1 MSKLADPKLMKHI
14 IDAVQ
19 ARGVIG
25 EEESITAL
33 TIKIMLRLVKNADPT
48 SSNVLVS
55 DRTGGG
61 KDFLTKNVCEVLC
74 SSERTYLHRTGLSPK
89 TLNYWQPPDPDDPKI
104 KMSWNGRVLYLEDPD
119 EELIKSQAFKVMSSG
134 ECRTTTLNKDRIVVE
149 HIIDGKPVMIVTSMK
164 TQIDVEGQRRW
175 DAVRVDT
182 SNIVS
187 RAVVD
192 NVLLSATGEKRKKA
206 DEEFHRELESLM
218 PYEVIIPWA
227 MKLSPYVEDPD
238 TISRTQVNK
247 LLDYAK
253 ASAVLHQ
260 WQRQTDEDGRLIAT
274 WDDYELARCCFIYLR
289 NKEGN
294 ALNRAEEGLLDYL
307 RKHSEPR
314 KITEIVTDLEC
325 MSKTWL
331 FENKEDMIEK
341 GLVSSI
347 TKFDPNSNREVEHLT
362 PSSISKVVRK
372 DMPPAFKLS
381 KDVGYLGKGE
391 FYREINSVR
400 KQRGLY
406 PVFKEMI

>member
-1 MSKLADPKLMKHI
+1 MSKLNDPKLIKHI
-14 IDAVQ
+14 INEVQ

-55 DRTGGG
+55 DKTGGG
-61 KDFLTKNVCEVLC
+61 KDFLTKNVCDVLC
-74 SSERTYLHRTGLSPK
+74 DENYTYIHRTGISPK
-89 TLNYWQPPDPDDPKI
+89 TLNYWQPTDPYDPKK
-104 KMSWNGRVLYLEDPD
+104 KMSWDGKVLYLEDPE
-119 EELIKSQAFKVMSSG
+119 EELIKCQAFKVMSSG
-134 ECRTTTLNKDRIVVE
+134 KCIITTLNKDRIVE
-149 HIIDGKPVMIVTSMK
+149 THIIDGKPVMIVTSMK

-182 SNIVS
+182 SNIIS

-192 NVLLSATGEKRKKA
+192 NVLASATGTVPSKK
-206 DEEFHRELESLM
+206 DDKFKKELARLM

-227 MKLSPYVEDPD
+227 ITLSPYVENPD

-247 LLDYAK
+247 LLDYVK

-260 WQRQTDEDGRLIAT
+260 CQRELDQEGRLIAEP
-274 WDDYELARCCFIYLR
+274 DDYELARCCFIYLR

-294 ALNRAEEGLLDYL
+294 ALNRAEETLLDYL
-307 RKHSEPR
+307 RQHSKPR

-325 MSKTWL
+325 MSKTWI

-341 GLVSSI
+341 GIVSSI
-347 TKFDPNSNREVEHLT
+347 TQFDPISNREVEHLA
-362 PSSISKVVRK
+362 PSMSAKAKRN
-372 DMPPAFKLS
+372 DMPPANKLFKS
-381 KDVGYLGKGE
+381 VGYLGSGD
-391 FYREINSVR
+391 FYKEVNKKRSS
-400 KQRGLY
+400 RGLP
-406 PVFKEMI
+406 PVFVGMI